1 MSNLGSPRPHL
12 PVVELGRNTPG
23 LAEHDLPPESAT
35 RIGVVWHLPELL
47 RERGM
52 QLTDALDGAG
62 IRRDVFSDPRNFIE
76 YPSLQHLL
84 ATCEQLTRC
93 DHIGMLVAQRTR
105 LADFGLAG
113 RAARCGATA
122 GEGLQKFV
130 ANFNL
135 HVGATT
141 VTLVDAGGFA
151 RLVYAITVR
160 GITDARQLQLGAVTA
175 IFNILQDLCGP
186 HWLPAVVTFATR
198 APSNLRPFHQFFR
211 APLRFDSD
219 ESAVIFERRWLD
231 RTLPPVDPVF
241 NSQVDAEVRGLQA
254 TILENLPALVRRVIR
269 KQLIIG
275 QGGMEDVAASF
286 GMHRRTLDRHLQKHG
301 VRYGELEESVEEEV
315 ARQLL
320 RDTALQVQQVAE
332 SLHFS
337 SAANFATA
345 FRRWTGMTPSE
356 YRRQAR

>member
-1 MSNLGSPRPHL
+1 MGNLDSPRRYL
-12 PVVELGRNTPG
+12 PVHEPDRNTTG
-23 LAEHDLPPESAT
+23 LAEDALPPENT
-35 RIGVVWHLPELL
+35 TQVGVAWHLPEVL
-47 RERGM
+47 RGFGVH
-52 QLTDALDGAG
+52 LNDALDGAG
-62 IRRDVFSDPRNFIE
+62 VRRDAFSNPQDTIE
-76 YPSLQHLL
+76 YPSLQRLL
-84 ATCEQLTRC
+84 ATCERLTRC
-93 DHIGMLVAQRTR
+93 DHIAMLVAQRTR
-105 LADFGLAG
+105 LADFGVAG
-113 RAARCGATA
+113 RAARCAATA
-122 GEGLQKFV
+122 GEGLQQFV

-160 GITDARQLQLGAVTA
+160 GIADARQLQLGAATA
-175 IFNILQDLCGP
+175 MFNVLQDLCGR
-186 HWLPAVVTFATR
+186 HWLPSVVTFATR
-198 APSNLRPFHQFFR
+198 SPSNLRPFHQFFR
-211 APLRFDSD
+211 APLRFDSE

-231 RTLPPVDPVF
+231 RPLPPVDPVF
-241 NSQVDAEVRGLQA
+241 RAQVDAELRERQA
-254 TILENLPALVRRVIR
+254 TLLENLPALVRRMIR

-275 QGGMEDVAASF
+275 QGGMDDVAAAL

-301 VRYGELEESVEEEV
+301 VHYGEIEESVGEEV

-320 RDTALQVQQVAE
+320 RDTDLQVQQVAE